1 MPKGLRAGAATA
13 IINPALGARKG
24 GYRLFGEPISAI
36 DDDLHLSVLVVD
48 SASNKL
54 AIIAADLGNA
64 TPSESNEIRDNVA
77 EALSISRANVMF
89 NVSHNHSAATLPRNN
104 GSHMSEEDLAITR
117 PYYKKVVQSAV
128 DCAIKANNSLRDA
141 RMATSW
147 GSSNLNVYRRE
158 WQGDQDVLGEVL
170 DHPVDNSVGV
180 IRFDD
185 LNGKAIAV
193 LFRYSCHPVVNGAAS
208 RTLSADFPGPA
219 RKIVREYLGGEVF
232 FLQGC
237 GGNLN
242 PRVGIG
248 YEVDCLETVNKVG
261 TSLGAEVL
269 RVALGIETNRY
280 QGERIGL
287 NGVPNILFKPWQV
300 ISDHPEL
307 ELAATEE
314 TVAFEFLP
322 LPDRK
327 ILEAEEIKWKNEL
340 KDRVARNAL
349 SWEIRAATI
358 IHDYVV
364 GVLARAE
371 EQNPTCDFLA
381 QAMRIGETA
390 FVGLGVEAFFET
402 GEQIKSESPWPDT
415 FVLGYTNG
423 LIMYLPRKQD
433 YPKNG
438 WKWPN
443 NHALPDLLP
452 QNWNQPALWHPDS
465 EQKAVAAAVRALNR
479 IK

>member
-1 MPKGLRAGAATA
+1 MPNGLRAGAASA
-13 IINPALGARKG
+13 IINPVLGAKKG

-36 DDDLHLSVLVVD
+36 DDDLYLSVLVV
-48 SASNKL
+48 SSGGNKL

-64 TPSESNEIRDNVA
+64 TPSESNEIRDRVA
-77 EALSISRANVMF
+77 EALALPRHNVMF
-89 NVSHNHSAATLPRNN
+89 NVSHNHSAPTLPRNN
-104 GSHMSEEDLAITR
+104 GSHMSEEDLAISM

-128 DCAIKANNSLRDA
+128 DCAVKANSSLRDA
-141 RMATSW
+141 RMGTSW

-158 WQGDQDVLGEVL
+158 WQGDQDILGEVL
-170 DHPVDNSVGV
+170 DYPVDNSVGV

-185 LNGKAIAV
+185 LSGNAIAT

-208 RTLSADFPGPA
+208 PTLSADFPGPA
-219 RKIVREYLGGEVF
+219 RKIVQTHLGGEVI

-237 GGNLN
+237 GGNIN

-248 YEVDCLETVNKVG
+248 YEVDCAETVNKVG

-269 RVALGIETNRY
+269 RVALGIETSRY
-280 QGERIGL
+280 QKDRVTY
-287 NGVPNILFKPWQV
+287 NGVPNILFKPW
-300 ISDHPEL
+300 HPVSEHIEL

-327 ILEAEEIKWKNEL
+327 VLEAEEEKWRIEL
-340 KDRVARNAL
+340 KDRIARNAL
-349 SWEIRAATI
+349 TWEIRAATI
-358 IHDYVV
+358 IHDYVE
-364 GVLARAE
+364 GVLARSNE
-371 EQNPTCDFLA
+371 ENPTCDFLA
-381 QAMRIGETA
+381 QAMRIGDTA
-390 FVGLGVEAFFET
+390 LVGLGVEAFFET
-402 GEQIKSESPWPDT
+402 GQQIRNESPWPDT

-423 LIMYLPRKQD
+423 LIMYLPRGKD
-433 YPKNG
+433 YPKSG
-438 WKWPN
+438 WCWPN

-465 EQKAVAAAVRALNR
+465 EQRAVAAAVKALNR